1 VTLSQVYDVFQ
12 RYHRSDQF
20 VKQKYSLQSRVVK
33 HSPVV
38 KKPPPERT
46 AVLFQTFPLTIFNQQ
61 NALALGTGVKQRFNG
76 EDLLAL

>member
-12 RYHRSDQF
+12 RYNRSDQF
-20 VKQKYSLQSRVVK
+20 VKQKYSLQRRVVK
-33 HSPVV
+33 HSQLV

-46 AVLFQTFPLTIFNQQ
+46 AIQFKTFHLTIFNQQ